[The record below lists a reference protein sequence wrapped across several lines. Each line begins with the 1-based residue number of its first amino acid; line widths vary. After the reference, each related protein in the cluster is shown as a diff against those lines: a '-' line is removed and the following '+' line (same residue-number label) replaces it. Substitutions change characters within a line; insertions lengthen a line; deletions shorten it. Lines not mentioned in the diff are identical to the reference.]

1 MPLLTVLTIVGFG
14 FGAALTIVLLTLSI
28 QKTDKRYDDYAFGIV
43 LLSGV
48 LWMGGNVLALLAG
61 LLFGSVAYSA
71 RTLLTLV
78 AHFGLLLMP
87 SALLHV
93 HVAIDFRSRHGH
105 DVSPGRAR
113 LLLMLLCYTPIPV
126 FILMGWPELL
136 HLHFGTLFTTL
147 FTLWAILSI
156 VSSLFL
162 SWRFVPLIHD
172 ASYRLF
178 YRDLDIALGAIA
190 VGLVAIYVIPLF
202 RLAYIGGYLNL
213 LMMISPAFPMAI
225 LAYYVYRY
233 NFYRLVIKP
242 SLIYS
247 IIYGA
252 VMAIYLLGIRRL
264 GEYLGQFPEV
274 HAEFIEGLLL
284 VALVFAFQP
293 FRSRIQDRLDK
304 VLFKERYY
312 HQQYLRELTES
323 ISEIVDLECLLNTI
337 SEALIN
343 ALKVRAC
350 AIVVFRREED
360 VVQPIRA
367 VGGHILP
374 HPETI
379 VRALEESRHF
389 GLRRQLRN
397 HRVVS
402 ALRQNRI
409 ELSIPIYLKDTMTGL
424 IGLTEKQTGNPYSD
438 EEIDILYTFA
448 NQVALAVDNARL
460 VQERLNLEQRVYQA
474 EKYKNMGQLAT
485 TIAHEIK
492 NPLSSIKTLI
502 QVLEESTE
510 GEEADDLGRVV
521 REIDRL
527 NTVLEKLLSFA
538 RPAGTT
544 LDLIDL
550 SEMVDDVIALLRH
563 QAEKNAVRIWVHQND
578 PPFQIRAR
586 KHAMREILFNLVHN
600 AIQATPRGGTVEV
613 ELERQHTLPG
623 RKNAIS
629 ISVRD
634 TGPGLST
641 AVRRKIFD
649 PFYTTKTVGTG
660 LGLTIVKR
668 NVEELGGRLE
678 VSNRDTEGAEFRVH
692 LSRSTETGEKGP
704 YGGQDTDR

>member
-1 MPLLTVLTIVGFG
+1 
-14 FGAALTIVLLTLSI
+14 
-28 QKTDKRYDDYAFGIV
+28 
-43 LLSGV
+43 
-48 LWMGGNVLALLAG
+48 
-61 LLFGSVAYSA
+61 
-71 RTLLTLV
+71 
-78 AHFGLLLMP
+78 
-87 SALLHV
+87 
-93 HVAIDFRSRHGH
+93 
-105 DVSPGRAR
+105 
-113 LLLMLLCYTPIPV
+113 V
-126 FILMGWPELL
+126 FILTGWPELL
-136 HLHFGTLFTTL
+136 HLHFSPLFTIL

-190 VGLVAIYVIPLF
+190 VGLVAVYVIPLF

-213 LMMISPAFPMAI
+213 LMMVSPAFPMAI

-247 IIYGA
+247 IIYGV

-312 HQQYLRELTES
+312 HQQYLRELTET
-323 ISEIVDLECLLNTI
+323 ISGIVDLERLLSTI

-343 ALKVRAC
+343 ALKARAC
-350 AIVVFRREED
+350 AIVVFRREEGT
-360 VVQPIRA
+360 VHPIRA

-402 ALRQNRI
+402 AMRQNRI
-409 ELSIPIYLKDTMTGL
+409 ELSIPIYLKDMMTGL

-502 QVLEESTE
+502 QVLEEGAE

-527 NTVLEKLLSFA
+527 NGVLEKLLSFA

-544 LDLIDL
+544 LDSIDL

-563 QAEKNAVRIWVHQND
+563 QAEKNAVTISVVQNG
-578 PPFQIRAR
+578 PQYQIRAR
-586 KHAMREILFNLVHN
+586 KHAVREILFNLVHN

-613 ELERQHTLPG
+613 ELERQNTTPG
-623 RKNAIS
+623 RKEAVI

-634 TGPGLST
+634 TGPGLPT

-649 PFYTTKTVGTG
+649 PFFTTKTVGTG

-668 NVEELGGRLE
+668 NIEELGGRLE
-678 VSNRDTEGAEFRVH
+678 VSNRDPEGAEFRVH
-692 LSRSTETGEKGP
+692 LGRSPETGENGP
-704 YGGQDTDR
+704 HGGQDTDRR